1 LKLNNLNFLLFD
13 TGSLRE
19 KDFYLLRKNLRTK
32 FDFGVATVLLAFADT
47 ESIFAIPFVSVILD
61 SVSTT
66 FTCDYPV
73 FLRRSV

>member
-47 ESIFAIPFVSVILD
+47 ESIFAIPVID
-61 SVSTT
+61 VSTISKLLCF
-66 FTCDYPV
+66 FTKHPRT
-73 FLRRSV
+73 LR

>member
-1 LKLNNLNFLLFD
+1 ML
-13 TGSLRE
+13 T
-19 KDFYLLRKNLRTK
+19 
-32 FDFGVATVLLAFADT
+32 AFADT